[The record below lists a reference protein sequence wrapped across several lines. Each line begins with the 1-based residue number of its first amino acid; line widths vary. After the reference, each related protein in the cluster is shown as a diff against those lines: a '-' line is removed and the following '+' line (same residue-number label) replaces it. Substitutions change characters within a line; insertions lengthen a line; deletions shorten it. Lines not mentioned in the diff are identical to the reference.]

1 MYINSNLFFLKIRI
15 NDQVVFSLPM
25 LQYFLEGLSNHTG
38 YPVFKLIR
46 KNIWQ
51 VYDALT
57 SQVFIKN
64 KTHVFG
70 FKCLGY
76 C

>member
-1 MYINSNLFFLKIRI
+1 
-15 NDQVVFSLPM
+15 M

-51 VYDALT
+51 VYDTLT
-57 SQVFIKN
+57 SQVFINN
-64 KTHVFG
+64 KTHTHAG
-70 FKCLGY
+70 LGLNAWVIVDSFVK
-76 C
+76 